1 MPRIKTKNSTTST
14 STPANGSLLQGEL
27 AVNITD
33 KKLFVG
39 DASGNPVEITNQGV
53 SAVYGSTSGI
63 YVTQATGSTVIGL
76 DPDIYVSGSIHVSGV
91 SSVNIGALNLFA
103 SEDPTTSWSHWI
115 TGRSYNNTY
124 SEIAG
129 NASGDL
135 IFRTQSNNVAI
146 EPTGS
151 LAVTIDTFTASTG
164 YLYPTPND
172 VRIGNANTTT
182 TFPGNVTITKAL
194 TVDHI
199 TGDMDGAVL
208 KACKN
213 TDSVTLR
220 KGDPVFISGNVG
232 ASDVIEI
239 QLARAD
245 TTAKMPAVGLC
256 AQSLAVNATGYIV
269 VVGVLSNTDTSAF
282 TVGNSVFV
290 NSTGWVTNIRPTG
303 ASILVQNIGRVARSN
318 ANNGQIIVLGP
329 GRTNDVPNNIL
340 ASGTLTL
347 GTPDII
353 TPLAGTASVF
363 NTNIVTANAF
373 TSATLV
379 NIATGNIFDPAE
391 KVIKIGTTAGGDGDV
406 TISIG
411 SSSAGTTT
419 INSPSTVFGGDVAVN
434 GGDITTSNSLAAIFN
449 TTAARVNIG
458 GGASGVQIGHPT
470 GFVTVGD
477 LAVNDGTITTTAASV
492 TVFNTTA
499 TTLSMGGAATTMTIG
514 GATSA
519 STLNIGTGANGAGV
533 TKTLNIGTGA
543 SVGSATTNITIGPST
558 ASTGTI
564 TINGRTNVIGPTAT
578 GITIGGLTLD
588 TTVGSSTGFIDIGT
602 NSIFGGHKIINIG
615 TNGSF
620 GNSQI
625 TIGNTVGGL
634 ILKGSTGSGVIL
646 DSGPL
651 RAIGQSIL
659 TSSDVRATG
668 AAIGWSSVQSTGH
681 MLAASGY
688 RITSNAINS
697 QTATGYTLQASD
709 NGRIITFDSAATHTL
724 RIPTGLDIGFNA
736 TIIQLGTGQVTC
748 TGLSGATVNCYASG
762 NKILG
767 QHGSASVLCYAS
779 NVYNLAGTLGI

>member
-14 STPANGSLLQGEL
+14 STPASGSLLQGEL

-33 KKLFVG
+33 KRLFVG
-39 DASGNPVEITNQGV
+39 NASGNPVEITNQGV
-53 SAVYGSTSGI
+53 TAVYGSTSGI
-63 YVTQATGSTVIGL
+63 YVTQATGSTTIGL
-76 DPDIYVSGSIHVSGV
+76 DPDIYVSGSMHVSGV
-91 SSVNIGALNLFA
+91 LTDTTSALNLFA

-115 TGRSYNNTY
+115 NAKTYNGLY
-124 SEIAG
+124 SEVAG
-129 NASGDL
+129 TDNGDL
-135 IFRTQSNNVAI
+135 VFRTDSNTISI

-269 VVGVLSNTDTSAF
+269 VVGVLGNTDTSEF
-282 TVGNSVFV
+282 TAGNSVFV
-290 NSTGWVTNIRPTG
+290 NSTGWVTNVRPTG

-353 TPLAGTASVF
+353 TPLVNTASVF
-363 NTNIVTANAF
+363 NTNVSRVNIGASASGVLIGNATGVVVVGDAAVNNGAITTTA
-373 TSATLV
+373 TTATL
-379 NIATGNIFDPAE
+379 
-391 KVIKIGTTAGGDGDV
+391 
-406 TISIG
+406 
-411 SSSAGTTT
+411 
-419 INSPSTVFGGDVAVN
+419 
-434 GGDITTSNSLAAIFN
+434 FN
-449 TTAARVNIG
+449 ATAARVNIG

-470 GFVTVGD
+470 GTV
-477 LAVNDGTITTTAASV
+477 V
-492 TVFNTTA
+492 
-499 TTLSMGGAATTMTIG
+499 MG
-514 GATSA
+514 
-519 STLNIGTGANGAGV
+519 NI
-533 TKTLNIGTGA
+533 
-543 SVGSATTNITIGPST
+543 SAT
-558 ASTGTI
+558 
-564 TINGRTNVIGPTAT
+564 
-578 GITIGGLTLD
+578 
-588 TTVGSSTGFIDIGT
+588 
-602 NSIFGGHKIINIG
+602 GHV
-615 TNGSF
+615 S
-620 GNSQI
+620 
-625 TIGNTVGGL
+625 
-634 ILKGSTGSGVIL
+634 
-646 DSGPL
+646 
-651 RAIGQSIL
+651 
-659 TSSDVRATG
+659 
-668 AAIGWSSVQSTGH
+668 
-681 MLAASGY
+681 AASGY
-688 RITSNAINS
+688 RIASAAINA

-709 NGRIITFDSAATHTL
+709 NGRVITFNSAASHTL
-724 RIPTGLDIGFNA
+724 RIPTGLDVGFNA

-748 TGLSGATVNCYASG
+748 TGLSGATLNCYASG
-762 NKILG
+762 NKISG
-767 QHGSASVLCYAS
+767 QFGAASIICYSS
-779 NVYNLAGTLGI
+779 NTYNLAGTLTV